1 MVIDNVNNWNNNNV
15 GWFINI
21 FILIKRITI
30 YCRVMNNVRWKG
42 ERMKFLKVC
51 DQFYSNTFNKLHRV
65 YLSLNFKQS
74 YRMQAF

>member
-1 MVIDNVNNWNNNNV
+1 MSV
-15 GWFINI
+15 GLLIF

-42 ERMKFLKVC
+42 GRMKFLKVC
-51 DQFYSNTFNKLHRV
+51 DQFYSNINKLHRV

-74 YRMQAF
+74 YRMRAF